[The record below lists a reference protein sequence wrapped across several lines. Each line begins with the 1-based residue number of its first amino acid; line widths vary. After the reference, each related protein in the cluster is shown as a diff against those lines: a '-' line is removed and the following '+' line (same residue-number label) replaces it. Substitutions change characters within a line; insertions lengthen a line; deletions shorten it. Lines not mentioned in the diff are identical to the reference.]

1 MPRDR
6 TPVSRHRVQGPQQVP
21 HVQARRARTHGRRG
35 ADTEAHERANR
46 LSLAEGAAGARSHF
60 HALWTELFHVLDGV
74 MRFTL
79 DGVTTT
85 VAAGGLVS
93 VPPRTPHSFGSV
105 PGSAAELLVVL
116 APGVDRFGCFRS
128 LGRIRHGLESFD
140 DLLAEQDRYD
150 VHFL

>member
-1 MPRDR
+1 MSEIQKALVVHAEEAERIDLPDGGGFRLLADA
-6 TPVSRHRVQGPQQVP
+6 RHTG
-21 HVQARRARTHGRRG
+21 G
-35 ADTEAHERANR
+35 ALGANR

-60 HALWTELFHVLDGV
+60 HALSTELFHVLDGV

-93 VPPRTPHSFGSV
+93 VPPGTPHSFGAA

-116 APGVDRFGCFRS
+116 APGVDRFGYFRS

-140 DLLAEQDRYD
+140 DLLAEQGRYD
-150 VHFL
+150 VHSL